1 MTQID
6 RDTDEL
12 VGEWLT
18 IKEAAKAL
26 NVSPNRIKQLIRE
39 HRLLG
44 VVRSGELSVPAA
56 FLVDGDTPKGLQG
69 TLTVL
74 SDCGFTENEALR
86 WMFTGD
92 DSLPG
97 SPIEAILAN
106 RGTEVRRR
114 AQALLL

>member
-6 RDTDEL
+6 RETDAL

-18 IKEAAKAL
+18 LKEAARAL
-26 NVSPNRIKQLIRE
+26 GVSPNRVKQMIRD

-44 VVRSGELSVPAA
+44 ATRSGELAVPAA
-56 FLVDGDTPKGLQG
+56 FVVRGDTPKGLQG

-74 SDCGFTENEALR
+74 ADCGFSVDEALR
-86 WMFTGD
+86 WLFTAD

-97 SPIEAILAN
+97 SPIEAVLAN
-106 RGTEVRRR
+106 RGSEVRRR